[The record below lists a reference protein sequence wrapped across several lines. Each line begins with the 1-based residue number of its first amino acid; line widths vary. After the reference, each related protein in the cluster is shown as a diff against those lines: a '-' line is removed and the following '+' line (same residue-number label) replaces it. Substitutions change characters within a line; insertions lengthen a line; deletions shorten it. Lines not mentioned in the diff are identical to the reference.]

1 MKVFLAALLL
11 IGLAVIGMCANILL
25 KKDGQFPQTDVGSNE
40 NMRRL
45 GIKCMKEEEDELFAV
60 REKPDSEACSGEYT
74 EACRSCGLYKK

>member
-11 IGLAVIGMCANILL
+11 LALAVIGMCANILL

-45 GIKCMKEEEDELFAV
+45 GIKCMKEEEDEIFAV
-60 REKPDSEACSGEYT
+60 RKKSDKEACSGEYT
-74 EACRSCGLYKK
+74 EACRSCALYKK